1 MFGVSL
7 RFPAG
12 RYHATPWGRHVN
24 EGIPEWPP
32 SPWRILR
39 AIIATWK
46 RTLPDVEEGRIRA
59 ILSELRGAP
68 LYHLPPATVGHTRH
82 FMPWDKQWVKQ
93 RDASRT
99 MVFDTFVAVPREE
112 PVIVYWKD
120 ADLSEDQRAL
130 LEKLLSNIP
139 FLGRAES
146 WCIASLADV
155 QEVEEFPAN
164 VRPLGEDSIPGD
176 DEEITMVLV
185 PDEDLDMDN
194 PLNEDH
200 PLFIRTTVLREEE
213 KRIYPSGS
221 RLVRYLRPRNCFEP
235 AFQMVSPEF
244 EESSVNIIRYLID
257 ANILPSI
264 TETLPIADMTR
275 VAAMSVYGGP
285 EKRKSEVL
293 SGRDRAG
300 SPLTGHEHSFY
311 LPSDEDGDGR
321 LDHITLY
328 ASMGFDEEHRKALGD
343 LTTIYGYGRRPDLGL
358 MLLGMSNKPEEL
370 KDNVLL
376 GASRRW
382 HSVTPYL
389 LTRHPKT
396 TRAGRWRTKSIPE
409 GVEIKAPKQL
419 GRFPT
424 KEHLM
429 LEYGI
434 LPNLNELQQDGPLA
448 QLLLSIERRELP
460 QVVIV
465 EPLPTYE
472 SAVGVTHRWLE
483 FKRHRQ
489 RDKPTVGGCYG
500 FRIVFA
506 EEVFGP
512 IALGYECHRG
522 LGLFMMELGK

>member
-1 MFGVSL
+1 MIGISL

-46 RTLPDVEEGRIRA
+46 RTLPEVEEGQIRA
-59 ILSELRGAP
+59 ILSELRTAP
-68 LYHLPPATVGHTRH
+68 VYHLPPATVGHTRH
-82 FMPWDKQWVKQ
+82 FMPWDKQWVKK

-99 MVFDTFVAVPREE
+99 MVFDTFVAVPRDE

-120 ADLSEDQRAL
+120 AKLNEDQRDL
-130 LEKLLSNIP
+130 MEKLLTNIP

-146 WCIASLADV
+146 WCMTSLADA
-155 QEVEEFPAN
+155 QETDEFPAN
-164 VRPLGEDSIPGD
+164 VRPLGEGLSPGE

-185 PDEDLDMDN
+185 PDEDLDMGN
-194 PLNEDH
+194 PLDEDH

-213 KRIYPSGS
+213 KRIYPPGS

-235 AFQMVSPEF
+235 EFQMVSPDV
-244 EESSVNIIRYLID
+244 EEGSVKIVRYLLD
-257 ANILPSI
+257 VTPLPSI
-264 TETLPIADMTR
+264 TEALPVADLTH

-285 EKRKSEVL
+285 KKRKSGVL

-300 SPLTGHEHSFY
+300 SPLTGHEHAFY

-328 ASMGFDEEHRKALGD
+328 ASMGFDEGHRKALSN
-343 LTTIYGYGRRPDLGL
+343 LRAIYRYGRRPDLSL
-358 MLLGMSNKPEEL
+358 MLLGMADKPEEL
-370 KDNVLL
+370 KGNVLM
-376 GASRRW
+376 GPSRSWR
-382 HSVTPYL
+382 SVTPYL

-396 TRAGRWRTKSIPE
+396 TRAGRWRTEPIPE
-409 GVEIKAPKQL
+409 GVEIGTPRRL

-424 KEHLM
+424 RAHLL
-429 LEYGI
+429 LEYGV
-434 LPNLNELQQDGPLA
+434 LPDLTELQRDGPLA
-448 QLLLSIERRELP
+448 QLLLSVERRGLP
-460 QVVIV
+460 QVVAV
-465 EPLPTYE
+465 KPLPEFE
-472 SAVGVTHRWLE
+472 STSGVTHRWLE
-483 FKRHRQ
+483 FKRRRHGGQ
-489 RDKPTVGGCYG
+489 PMVGGCYG
-500 FRIVFA
+500 FKVVFK
-506 EEVFGP
+506 EETSGP

-522 LGLFMMELGK
+522 MGLFMIEPEG